1 VNAVDGQDGKTV
13 WELADEVKDASKKAA
28 VLEVLSEHSLHAAA
42 KAGIAERVRA
52 FIAAGRDV
60 NGKEGQHGMTP
71 VHLAVLGGHD
81 EVLKLL
87 LAAGADANATKGK
100 DGITPIFFKKALKL
114 LMDAGATS
122 IAASMLRDIHVKSKY
137 DVSVLTI

>member
-1 VNAVDGQDGKTV
+1 M
-13 WELADEVKDASKKAA
+13 
-28 VLEVLSEHSLHAAA
+28 LEVLSEHSLHAAA